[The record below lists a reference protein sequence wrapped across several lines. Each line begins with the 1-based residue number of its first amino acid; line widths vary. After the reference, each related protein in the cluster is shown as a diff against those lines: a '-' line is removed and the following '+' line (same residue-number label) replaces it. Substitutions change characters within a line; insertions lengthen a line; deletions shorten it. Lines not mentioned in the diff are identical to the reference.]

1 MFWRQKDWSGS
12 EVKPCNSV
20 YIANIFQSGP
30 KKQLPHIIML
40 RHVAIT
46 LHYNPLTWFINLV
59 CRQRC
64 ALLCLAHP
72 LASCL
77 SCLIV
82 FTRHLTLK
90 PDGGFMKN
98 VAHVDFA
105 EHPFLNFLFS
115 PFKCSFCSFYYPFCR
130 LLSPSSDKRRRLK
143 GTIGR
148 GDAIGWSQSHRVGFA
163 LWVQAA
169 QGQHP
174 RYISPRC
181 RPRRPALTAQKTD
194 RPTGNSAGASDVPIQ
209 AGPSPLFLSL
219 THTGVRTRSYTLE
232 EAGEKLSAELTGTKR
247 FMLEISANYWL
258 ANVLKNSL
266 LISFRNA
273 HTLQHIYALE
283 RMPFPVRRGTCSERA
298 RALASGYLARLML
311 RRTNTGTRRCRLY
324 NPTGPFL
331 FI

>member
-115 PFKCSFCSFYYPFCR
+115 PFKCSFCSFDYPFCGS
-130 LLSPSSDKRRRLK
+130 LSPSSDKRRRLK
-143 GTIGR
+143 DTFGARWCHWLESKSSSG
-148 GDAIGWSQSHRVGFA
+148 
-163 LWVQAA
+163 L
-169 QGQHP
+169 
-174 RYISPRC
+174 
-181 RPRRPALTAQKTD
+181 RPV
-194 RPTGNSAGASDVPIQ
+194 SAGSSGTAPVVYFTPV
-209 AGPSPLFLSL
+209 PSPKTGPHSPKNRLAHWEFSGCLWCANPGGPQSSLSFPN
-219 THTGVRTRSYTLE
+219 THRR
-232 EAGEKLSAELTGTKR
+232 
-247 FMLEISANYWL
+247 
-258 ANVLKNSL
+258 
-266 LISFRNA
+266 A
-273 HTLQHIYALE
+273 HT
-283 RMPFPVRRGTCSERA
+283 
-298 RALASGYLARLML
+298 
-311 RRTNTGTRRCRLY
+311 
-324 NPTGPFL
+324 
-331 FI
+331 